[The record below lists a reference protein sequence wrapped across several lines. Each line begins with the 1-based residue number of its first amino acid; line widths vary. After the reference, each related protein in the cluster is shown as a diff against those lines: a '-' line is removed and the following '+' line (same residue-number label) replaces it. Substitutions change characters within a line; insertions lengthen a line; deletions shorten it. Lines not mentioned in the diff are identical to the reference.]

1 MLARIPPLQVRRCT
15 VSGWTYV
22 TGKVLPHSNDPYAP
36 VAAEVEEVTKVRGG
50 GGVVRGRG
58 GGGDEEG
65 GRRCREREG

>member
-1 MLARIPPLQVRRCT
+1 M
-15 VSGWTYV
+15 

-58 GGGDEEG
+58 GGGEVEG